1 MKIAIAKPTKVP
13 DSSPTESASFQV
25 KTYNPI
31 IPRGKQISELDD
43 HQKDVCY
50 LIHSQ
55 QKLVKR
61 QMTWRST
68 SCIMLGQFVHKLFH
82 YRI

>member
-43 HQKDVCY
+43 HQKDTQ
-50 LIHSQ
+50 STKTG
-55 QKLVKR
+55 QKTNDLE
-61 QMTWRST
+61 
-68 SCIMLGQFVHKLFH
+68 IN
-82 YRI
+82 